1 MISLANTVFITGASG
16 GIGRSVCEI
25 FLAQGDCV
33 LAQCGKH
40 AASLAELLQ
49 QYPDTLRT
57 VQCDLQDCEAVESLA
72 AVAAAFAP
80 DVLIL
85 NAGISL
91 VSLFQNVD
99 LLQSDALF
107 RVNVQSQIQLCRA
120 LLPAM
125 LRRHS
130 GRIVTI
136 SSMWGRVG
144 ASCEVDYSAT
154 KAALIGFSKALAK
167 EVGPS
172 GVTVNCIAPGFI
184 DTPMNAHLS
193 DEDRQAVIDE
203 TPLCRA
209 GTPADVAA
217 LARFLASDDASFI
230 TGQVIGVD
238 GGLAI
243 V

>member
-1 MISLANTVFITGASG
+1 MIPLANTVFITGASG
-16 GIGRSVCEI
+16 GIGRAICEI
-25 FLAQGDCV
+25 FLKQGDCV

-40 AASLAELLQ
+40 AASLAGLLR
-49 QYPDTLRT
+49 QYPDTLHT

-80 DVLIL
+80 NILIL

-91 VSLFQNVD
+91 VSLFQDVD

-107 RVNVQSQIQLCRA
+107 RVNVQSQMQLCRA
-120 LLPAM
+120 LLPQM

-130 GRIVTI
+130 GRIITI

-144 ASCEVDYSAT
+144 ASCEVDYSAA
-154 KAALIGFSKALAK
+154 KAALIGFTKALAK

-172 GVTVNCIAPGFI
+172 GITVNCIAPGFI
-184 DTPMNAHLS
+184 DTPMNAHLT
-193 DEDRQAVIDE
+193 DTDRQAVIDE

-217 LARFLASDDASFI
+217 LVRFLCSDDASFI